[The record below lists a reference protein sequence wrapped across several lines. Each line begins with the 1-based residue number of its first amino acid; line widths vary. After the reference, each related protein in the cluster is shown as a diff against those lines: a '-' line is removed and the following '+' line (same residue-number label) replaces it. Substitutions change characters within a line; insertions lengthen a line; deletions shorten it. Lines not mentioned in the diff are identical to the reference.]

1 VTIVSVDPG
10 LLHTAIALVRG
21 RGDAEAWT
29 VHVDPKRRTV
39 HERCVLMAGGVY
51 LRLFGFGSPSAIV
64 IEIPGKGGAVFP
76 GRRANVGM
84 AWLVAGAIAGRM
96 AVHWLE
102 GWPEVSFIP
111 YDEWARG
118 RSGGR
123 IAVDAAS
130 LFPGVAR
137 NEHERDALMM
147 AWYVWSE
154 RAALAKAVK

>member
-10 LLHTAIALVRG
+10 LLHTAIAVVHG

-29 VHVDPKRRTV
+29 VHVDPKHRTLD
-39 HERCVLMAGGVY
+39 ERCVLMADGVSVRVLDLDY
-51 LRLFGFGSPSAIV
+51 FSAIV

-84 AWLVAGAIAGRM
+84 AWLVAGAIAGRL
-96 AVHWLE
+96 ASTVH
-102 GWPEVSFIP
+102 VTFVP

-118 RSGGR
+118 RSGAR

-154 RAALAKAVK
+154 RAALAKAAK